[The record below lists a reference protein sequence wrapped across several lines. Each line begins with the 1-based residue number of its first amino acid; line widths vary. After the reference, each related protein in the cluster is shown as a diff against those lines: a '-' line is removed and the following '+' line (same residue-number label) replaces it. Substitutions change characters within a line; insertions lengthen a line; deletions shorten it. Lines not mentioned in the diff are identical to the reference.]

1 MSTHEYGVLQ
11 AVLLGGWWGGRGGRR
26 VVVKWCWLVRVER
39 REMKQLFHRKAG
51 IESQSPVVTLMRA
64 SVHAPEGRW
73 QQRPGSA
80 HAIFFWK
87 WKWKRCMNVYVCSV
101 IVPGVVGEGGIS
113 LCTVCTYLVDI
124 SLAAAI
130 GRSGIYQY
138 IQPFRLMLAN

>member
-1 MSTHEYGVLQ
+1 M
-11 AVLLGGWWGGRGGRR
+11 
-26 VVVKWCWLVRVER
+26 VKWCWLVRVER

-64 SVHAPEGRW
+64 SVRAPEGRW

-101 IVPGVVGEGGIS
+101 IVPGVVGEGGI
-113 LCTVCTYLVDI
+113 LVYIVCTSLVVV
-124 SLAAAI
+124 SLAAAVVSH
-130 GRSGIYQY
+130 RY
-138 IQPFRLMLAN
+138 IPPSRPMRAN